1 MSKTISRLEA
11 MQPMSTQMSRALAFL
26 VLILVSVPD
35 AFAQKVTCDWDRD
48 IDFTPY
54 RTYKWVDDLPGKS
67 STALTHERILS
78 NVDAQLQAKSLKK
91 ITDPN
96 ADLYVSYQVILDTN
110 DQIASFNPDGQW
122 RPGPGMKGDSP
133 KPPTK
138 INKKGAL
145 VVDLY
150 DQKMKRLIWR
160 GMVAGIFDSRQ
171 AVNYGIDKGLGKIF
185 SYFPPPVSLDK

>member
-122 RPGPGMKGDSP
+122 RPGPGMKGDSS